1 MFKLFA
7 LTPDATRWLA
17 VGVLVAFVASF
28 AWAAWC
34 DARRTG
40 FRPAQYPLYWFYLVL
55 TRVLWRAKIIGRL
68 QLPAGQGAV
77 IVCNHRSPIDPVFV
91 GLACKLPVHW
101 MVAHEYFA
109 VPVFGAALRILGAI
123 PTRRGGV
130 DTAAVKQTIR
140 FARQGE
146 PVGILPEGRINITDH
161 LMLPLRNGAV
171 AVALAAKVPIVPC
184 FIADA
189 PHDKKTFYG
198 FLFTPART
206 TLTVGSAIDLTPYY
220 DRADDRTL
228 LDELTLR
235 VGRAMA
241 TLAGRPDYEPELAT
255 RRRRGTDRDET
266 ESPSA

>member
-1 MFKLFA
+1 MFTPAQTSSLA
-7 LTPDATRWLA
+7 L
-17 VGVLVAFVASF
+17 GVIITFVAVW
-28 AWAAWC
+28 AWTAWS
-34 DARRTG
+34 DARRTA
-40 FRPAQYPLYWFYLVL
+40 FRPKQYPLYWFYFVL
-55 TRVLWRAKIIGRL
+55 TRVLWRAKIVGRF

-140 FARQGE
+140 FARKGE
-146 PVGILPEGRINITDH
+146 PVGILPEGRINITDR

-171 AVALAAKVPIVPC
+171 AVAMSAKVPIVPC
-184 FIADA
+184 FITDA

-198 FLFTPART
+198 FLFRSSRT
-206 TLTVGSAIDLTPYY
+206 TLTVGSPIDLTPFY
-220 DRADDRTL
+220 DRADDRSL

-241 TLAGRPDYEPELAT
+241 ALAGQPDYEPELAT
-255 RRRRGTDRDET
+255 RRRRSEA
-266 ESPSA
+266 SSANQE